1 MALVDQY
8 GRPVSTKALK
18 AEQGGARVFETRG
31 RHTMHPA
38 AGLTPP
44 RLASILRESIDGDPE
59 RYLALA
65 EDMEERNEHYASVLG
80 TRKRQVSSL
89 PITVEAVSDKADDVA
104 DADLVREVIER
115 DAFQDELFDVLDAVG
130 KGFSATEILWDT
142 SERQWRPHRF
152 KWQDPRWFRF
162 DDKDGETLL
171 LRGPEGDEPLKPF
184 GWITHFPKIKSG
196 LPIRGG
202 LARAAAWSF
211 CFKAFTIQDWAI
223 FAEAYG
229 QPVRV
234 GKYGQGASEEDKATL
249 MRAVRSIGTDFAA
262 VMPDSMVVE
271 LIQAQLSGSHDLYER
286 RADWLDRQVS
296 KLVLGQTETTDATKG
311 GYATASVH
319 NEVRGDIEEADAR
332 QLAATL
338 NRDLVRPLIELNR
351 GQRAKYPRIKIGR
364 PDEEDTTQLVDNVV
378 KLVPMGLK
386 VGMATMRDKLGL
398 PDPDKDEELLT
409 PQRSQAP
416 QTEPQDPAHQNRED
430 PRKDPKAQ
438 PAAPKGK
445 AQAFRAGPM
454 AAEPDGIDRAVDAL
468 LEDGW
473 RPLVEPVIDGLEE
486 ELAGAANLDEARA
499 IMERRLDSLGVTRL
513 ADMLARASFAARI
526 SGEADEDL
534 S

>member
-1 MALVDQY
+1 MALLDQY
-8 GRPVSTKALK
+8 GRPVSVPALK

-31 RHTMHPA
+31 RNTMHPA

-44 RLASILRESIDGDPE
+44 GLAAILRESVDGDPE

-65 EDMEERNEHYASVLG
+65 EDMEERNEHYASVLS
-80 TRKRQVSSL
+80 TRKRQVSNL
-89 PITVEAVSDKADDVA
+89 QITVEAVSEKAEDVG

-142 SERQWRPHRF
+142 SEGQWRPQRF

-171 LRGPEGDEPLKPF
+171 LRGPDGDEPLKPY

-234 GKYGQGASEEDKATL
+234 GKYGQGASEDDKATL

-319 NEVRGDIEEADAR
+319 NEVRGDIEDADAR

-338 NRDLVRPLIELNR
+338 NRDLTRPLIELNR
-351 GQRAKYPRIKIGR
+351 GKRSKFPRIKIGR
-364 PDEEDTTQLVDNVV
+364 VEEEDTDKLVDNVV
-378 KLVPMGLK
+378 KLVPLGLK

-398 PDPDKDEELLT
+398 PDPDEGEEVLAAQK
-409 PQRSQAP
+409 PEAAP
-416 QTEPQDPAHQNRED
+416 QADPEPTATGKEQHREPVPPA
-430 PRKDPKAQ
+430 
-438 PAAPKGK
+438 K
-445 AQAFRAGPM
+445 AQAFRSSPS
-454 AAEPDGIDRAVDAL
+454 AAEPDGIDRAIDTL
-468 LEDGW
+468 LDDGW
-473 RPLVEPVIDGLEE
+473 RPLVEPVIDGLED

-499 IMERRLDSLGVTRL
+499 IMERRLDSLGVTKL

-526 SGEADEDL
+526 SGEADEGL
-534 S
+534 H